1 MRNNKPIAYFS
12 MEFGLRADLPTYSG
26 GLGILAG
33 DHLKAAADLGLPLV
47 GIGLYYHEGYFRQV
61 IGEDARQCEY
71 YDRKSPTDARLH
83 PVMEYDAPRFLETG
97 EGRLHFRVWKETVH
111 GGELYLLD
119 TDLPEN
125 SPEFRALTDRLY
137 GGDRRMRLLQEYL
150 LGVGGV
156 LLLTKLGIEPSKIHL
171 NEGHVAFAALALARQ
186 FEGSFAENCTRV
198 QSHVHFT
205 THTPVDAGH
214 DRFDAGLVCNL
225 LSPFI
230 DSCGTNKEEF
240 LALGRHGDNSQFCM
254 TTLSLR
260 LCGSANGVS
269 KLHGEVAR
277 SMWDGLKDATPI
289 AHVTNGVHR
298 GTWTDSRAQNMINLD
313 DAALWKLRG
322 KLRRDLISWLPS
334 RVPTML
340 RGAESGLNPEAL
352 TIGFAR
358 RFAPYKRAMLLLED
372 PDRLATLLASSD
384 RPMQFLFA
392 GKAHP
397 HNEPGKVLMTR
408 MLKRIGEAPFRGKI
422 LFLENYDM
430 ELASKLV
437 SGVDIWMNTPRRPLE
452 ASGTSG
458 MKAALNGG
466 LNLSVL
472 DGWWDEA
479 YDGSNGFAVGSS
491 EEFENEEEQDR
502 HDREALF
509 KVIEE
514 RVLAEFYDRE
524 KSGLPKAWL
533 ARIRRSLATNSEQFS
548 AERMVR
554 EYNDLYY

>member
-1 MRNNKPIAYFS
+1 MRINKPIAYFS

-33 DHLKAAADLGLPLV
+33 DHLKAAADLELPLI
-47 GIGLYYHEGYFRQV
+47 GLGLYYHEGYFRQV
-61 IGEDARQCEY
+61 IDDDARQSEH
-71 YDRKSPTDARLH
+71 YDRKTPHDARLH
-83 PVMEYDAPRFLETG
+83 PVLENDAPLFLETG
-97 EGRLHFRVWKETVH
+97 EGRLWFRVWKETGH
-111 GGELYLLD
+111 GGEFYLLD

-150 LGVGGV
+150 LGAGGV
-156 LLLTKLGIEPSKIHL
+156 LLLEKLGIEPGKIHL

-198 QSHVHFT
+198 QSRVHFT

-214 DRFDAGLVCNL
+214 DRFDAGQVAGL
-225 LSPFI
+225 LAPFI
-230 DSCGTNKEEF
+230 DSCGATVEEF
-240 LALGRHGDNSQFCM
+240 LTLGRHGDESQFCM

-260 LCGSANGVS
+260 LCSSANGVS

-277 SMWDGLKDATPI
+277 GMWDGLEEATQI
-289 AHVTNGVHR
+289 GHVTNGVHR
-298 GTWTDSRAQNMINLD
+298 GTWTAPEAAGLVELD
-313 DAALWKLRG
+313 DAALWKRRG
-322 KLRRDLISWLPS
+322 ELRRELIEWLPS
-334 RVPTML
+334 RIPVVL
-340 RGAESGLNPEAL
+340 EDAETGLDPDAL

-358 RFAPYKRAMLLLED
+358 RFAPYKRAMLLLEE
-372 PDRLATLLASSD
+372 PDRLAALLESSD
-384 RPMQFLFA
+384 RPLQFLFA

-437 SGVDIWMNTPRRPLE
+437 SGVDVWMNTPRRPLE

-466 LNLSVL
+466 LNLSIL

-479 YDGSNGFAVGSS
+479 YDGTNGFAVGDG
-491 EEFENEEEQDR
+491 EEFASEEEQDH

-509 KVIEE
+509 HVLEE
-514 RVLAEFYDRE
+514 QVLREFYDRDE
-524 KSGLPKAWL
+524 AGLPKAWL
-533 ARIRRSLATNSEQFS
+533 ARIRRSLATNSELFS
-548 AERMVR
+548 AERMVSQYR
-554 EYNDLYY
+554 DLYY